1 MLLRENTPLQKVN
14 NYESFNEG
22 VNIQQQKKK
31 KKNKI
36 LCFTLRSK
44 QCKTELMKQKAEYK
58 FFS

>member
-31 KKNKI
+31 INKI

-44 QCKTELMKQKAEYK
+44 QYKIELMKQKAEYK

>member
-31 KKNKI
+31 DK
-36 LCFTLRSK
+36 
-44 QCKTELMKQKAEYK
+44 
-58 FFS
+58 